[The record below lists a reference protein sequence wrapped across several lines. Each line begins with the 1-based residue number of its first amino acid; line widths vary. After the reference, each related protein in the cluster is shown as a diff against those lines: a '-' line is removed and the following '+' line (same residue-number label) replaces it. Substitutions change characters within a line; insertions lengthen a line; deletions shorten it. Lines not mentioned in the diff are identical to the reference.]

1 MAQLTEKEREQE
13 LFNRVEKREALK
25 TRYAIEMKLRKA
37 RKDERKK
44 KKNILGTK
52 VFNFNYRIFNGC
64 GLNKK

>member
-1 MAQLTEKEREQE
+1 MAELTEKEREQE

-44 KKNILGTK
+44 KKNILGT
-52 VFNFNYRIFNGC
+52 Y
-64 GLNKK
+64 L